1 MPPLVEAQP
10 IADAPNGL
18 GKAVLPTASSR
29 VPFFSLTLR
38 FGTTQR
44 NVLSLFL
51 FLSICGSFW
60 TPLGQLLTLA
70 QQQELFSHVLLVP
83 LVSLY
88 LLLLNRQS
96 ILTSRE
102 WSPAPGVMLLSLGGF
117 VYWSADANYGSTDT
131 LAMVIGAFV
140 STCWGALLFCFGSTS
155 FRKNAFALLF
165 LLFMVPLPSAI
176 LEPVIGFLQR
186 GSAEAADILF
196 AAIGIPIFRDGFIFS
211 LSHFTIHVAEECSG
225 IRSFLSLLITSL
237 LAGHWFLKSGWTRMG
252 LAVAVVP
259 LAIIK
264 NAFRIVGL
272 ALLANYVDPT
282 YITNSLLHRTGGIP
296 LFLLSI
302 GILLCLVWLLRR
314 LETRF
319 QPGGAQGAPLGR

>member
-1 MPPLVEAQP
+1 MQPLVEAQP
-10 IADAPNGL
+10 IADASNGL
-18 GKAVLPTASSR
+18 GKAVLPAASSR
-29 VPFFSLTLR
+29 FPFLSLALP

-44 NVLSLFL
+44 NVLSVFL
-51 FLSICGSFW
+51 FLSICAWFW
-60 TPLGQLLTLA
+60 TPLGQLLSLA

-88 LLLLNRQS
+88 LLFLNRQA
-96 ILTSRE
+96 ILGSRE
-102 WSPAPGVMLLSLGGF
+102 WSPALGVMLLSLGGF
-117 VYWSADANYGSTDT
+117 VYWSTDANDGATDV
-131 LAMVIGAFV
+131 LARIIGAFV
-140 STCWGALLFCFGSTS
+140 SMCWGAFLFCFGSMS

-176 LEPVIGFLQR
+176 LDPVIGFLQR
-186 GSAEAADILF
+186 GSAEAADVLF
-196 AAIGIPIFRDGFIFS
+196 AAIGIPIFRDGFVFS

-237 LAGHWFLKSGWTRMG
+237 LAGHWFLKSGWTKMG
-252 LAVAVVP
+252 AAIAVIL

-319 QPGGAQGAPLGR
+319 QLAGAQGAPLGR